1 MTAAVEINDVSFTWR
16 GRTSFSLAI
25 PNLSVTAGEKLFLLG
40 ESGSGKSTLL
50 SLICGINTPDR
61 GMISIDG
68 VSLSDL
74 RPAARDKFR
83 AEHIGVIFQMFN
95 LLPYAS
101 PLENILLPLSFAP
114 ARRAQVAAPKD
125 EAMRLATA
133 LGLPEELV
141 TQANTTE
148 LSIGQQQ
155 RVAAA
160 RALIGKPKLIIADEP
175 TSSLDASTQEAFI
188 KLLMAQTEDA
198 GATLIMVSHD
208 QRLSAQF
215 DRSLDLAHVSR
226 ITRGTS

>member
-1 MTAAVEINDVSFTWR
+1 MSFTWR

-25 PNLSVTAGEKLFLLG
+25 PELSVTAGEKLFLLG

-61 GMISIDG
+61 GAISIDG

-114 ARRAQVAAPKD
+114 ARRARVAAPKD

-133 LGLPEELV
+133 LGLPEEMV
-141 TQANTTE
+141 TKANTTE

-188 KLLMAQTEDA
+188 KLLMTQTEDA

-208 QRLSAQF
+208 RRLSAQF
-215 DRSLDLAHVSR
+215 DRSLDLAHVAR
-226 ITRGTS
+226 ITRGTV